1 MATTTSPPLRLALP
15 KGRMQAG
22 VLQLLADAGVGVHVD
37 ARGYR
42 PAVSLE
48 GVEVKLL
55 KPQNAVE
62 MLHAGSRDVGF
73 AGADWVAELGA
84 DVVEVLDLGLDPVR
98 LVVAAPEA
106 LLEGGRL
113 PDRPVTV
120 ASEYRRLTERWVRES
135 GARATFLR
143 SYGAT
148 EVFPPEDA
156 DCIVDLTQSG
166 STLRANGL
174 TVVAE
179 VLRSSTRLYA
189 HPRALDDARRR
200 ERVEAFVLLLRSA
213 LAARSRVMLE
223 VNVPEA
229 RLEAVVAAMPC
240 MKRPTLARLH
250 GEGGYAVKAAVA
262 RESLTSLIPEIRAR
276 GGSDIVVY
284 ELSHLVP

>member
-1 MATTTSPPLRLALP
+1 MATTTSSALRLALP

-22 VLQLLADAGVGVHVD
+22 VLQLLADAGVHVHVD

-42 PAVSLE
+42 PAVSLAD
-48 GVEVKLL
+48 VEIKLL
-55 KPQNAVE
+55 KPQNAIE

-73 AGADWVAELGA
+73 AGADWVAELDA
-84 DVVEVLDLGLDPVR
+84 NVVELLDLGLDPVR
-98 LVVAAPEA
+98 LVVAAPAA

-120 ASEYRRLTERWVRES
+120 ASEYRRLTEGWVRAS

-174 TVVAE
+174 TIVDE
-179 VLRSSTRLYA
+179 ILRSSTRLYA
-189 HPRALDDARRR
+189 HPRALDEPRRR
-200 ERVEAFVLLLRSA
+200 ERIEAFVLLLRST

-229 RLEAVVAAMPC
+229 QLGAVVAVMPC
-240 MKRPTLARLH
+240 MKKPTLARLH
-250 GEGGYAVKAAVA
+250 GEGGYAVKAAVT
-262 RESLTSLIPEIRAR
+262 RDSLTSLIPELKAR